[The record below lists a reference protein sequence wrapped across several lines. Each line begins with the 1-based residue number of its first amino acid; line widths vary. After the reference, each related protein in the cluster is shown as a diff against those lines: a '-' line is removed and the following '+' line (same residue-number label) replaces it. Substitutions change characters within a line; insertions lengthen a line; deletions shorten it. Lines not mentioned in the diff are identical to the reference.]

1 LAKLDISSKKLPKTG
16 ETVMMIVYCLWRSLH
31 PLISKKDSANDL
43 TELKRKL
50 NEHTGT
56 QHKKLMFI
64 QDKMIRGQD
73 KMIRG
78 QDKGPLSLQRKL
90 LGEREYVYSAYS
102 LL

>member
-1 LAKLDISSKKLPKTG
+1 
-16 ETVMMIVYCLWRSLH
+16 MMIVYCLWRSLH

-43 TELKRKL
+43 TELKKKL
-50 NEHTGT
+50 NEHTVA

-64 QDKMIRGQD
+64 QD